1 MSEMSARS
9 HPQGSPEQGL
19 RELFKYPLMSAITER
34 RTRRVC
40 QGTSIRS
47 GTISYESPNP
57 PAPLSE
63 LEEAVLIVST
73 GLSGQVTMH
82 DVPVQA
88 PDGTKQFSSP
98 LMKILARTASSAD
111 NAQAVSFFMIN
122 DEGTWILRTPTSPEV
137 MAALR
142 DLPPRWQDWTPE
154 DWIHAAAAVKQ
165 RVYRERMDF
174 PRQWPYYFI
183 WNREIS
189 NRPGSTIIFP
199 IVDLTRQTIN
209 VLLFLLA
216 GGDGERP
223 LFVDDWQKFR
233 PKNLLDWA
241 AWFGSLVGLVPKIRY
256 QIIGGAKRAR
266 GTFLNSADPVPLGVA
281 STMRTDYETF
291 FQLQNLMLIA
301 QSMGLGGWIH
311 ASVGAPYV
319 FERDLE
325 KGTFGLGFRMQQPA
339 QWRNWP
345 PLPAPMPNPVGLD
358 GIIEGLCPPYVK
370 SMNDAVDQVLE
381 EKYGPKGAYGD
392 ESVFARA
399 YRKSAYADEFLK
411 NAGRPTPEA
420 IQYAKDICNYIVD
433 TYHRF
438 PAHVN
443 AFHVPGVWVQFSH
456 LEVEYY
462 EKFYAPDLYRRQAEH
477 HDMWGEH

>member
-1 MSEMSARS
+1 MSARS

-154 DWIHAAAAVKQ
+154 DWIHAPAAVKQ

-233 PKNLLDWA
+233 PKNLLD
-241 AWFGSLVGLVPKIRY
+241 
-256 QIIGGAKRAR
+256 
-266 GTFLNSADPVPLGVA
+266 
-281 STMRTDYETF
+281 
-291 FQLQNLMLIA
+291 
-301 QSMGLGGWIH
+301 
-311 ASVGAPYV
+311 
-319 FERDLE
+319 
-325 KGTFGLGFRMQQPA
+325 
-339 QWRNWP
+339 
-345 PLPAPMPNPVGLD
+345 
-358 GIIEGLCPPYVK
+358 
-370 SMNDAVDQVLE
+370 
-381 EKYGPKGAYGD
+381 
-392 ESVFARA
+392 
-399 YRKSAYADEFLK
+399 
-411 NAGRPTPEA
+411 
-420 IQYAKDICNYIVD
+420 
-433 TYHRF
+433 
-438 PAHVN
+438 
-443 AFHVPGVWVQFSH
+443 
-456 LEVEYY
+456 
-462 EKFYAPDLYRRQAEH
+462 
-477 HDMWGEH
+477 